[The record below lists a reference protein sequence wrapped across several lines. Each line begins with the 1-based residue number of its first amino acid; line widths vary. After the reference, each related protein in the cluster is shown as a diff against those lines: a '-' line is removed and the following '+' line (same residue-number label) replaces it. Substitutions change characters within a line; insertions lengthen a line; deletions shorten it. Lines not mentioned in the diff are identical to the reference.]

1 VKLLIH
7 EATFEDILEKDAFHK
22 KHTTV
27 GQAIDIAKKCKPWRT
42 VLTHFSPRYQ
52 KVADIE
58 QRNIDHKIMMAF
70 DHLRFKLSYLE
81 WAYKF
86 LPIFKNFFFNDSDE
100 TELKF

>member
-1 VKLLIH
+1 
-7 EATFEDILEKDAFHK
+7 
-22 KHTTV
+22 
-27 GQAIDIAKKCKPWRT
+27 
-42 VLTHFSPRYQ
+42 
-52 KVADIE
+52 
-58 QRNIDHKIMMAF
+58 MMAF